1 MALRSSPIKRITI
14 LGSTGSI
21 GRNALDIVSRNM
33 NRFKV
38 SVLTARNNVDL
49 LEKQIKAFSPDV
61 VALADEK
68 AARELRKRLG
78 KRHAS
83 SLRILSGNKGVIE
96 ASAYDN
102 SDFVLSAIVGSAG
115 LAPTLSAIH
124 AGKSIG
130 LANKESLVMAGEMVM
145 EASKKHRV
153 RILPVDSEHSAIFQC
168 IEGYKTSDLRR
179 IILTASGGPF
189 ADRSLHELHDITP
202 EDALKHPRWKMGK
215 KISIDSATL
224 MNKGLEVIEAHYLF
238 NLPPDKIDVLIH
250 PQSIVHSMVEFLD
263 RSYIAQLSIPDMKGP
278 IAYALTYPK
287 RLKNAITGLE
297 LDTVESLTFRKPD
310 FECFPCLSY
319 AYSALEAG
327 GTMPSVLN
335 AANEVAVNAF
345 LKKII
350 RFPAIPRVIKKTM
363 DQHSLI
369 SETGL
374 DVILKADKWARKK
387 AQEIIKL
394 LQD

>member
-1 MALRSSPIKRITI
+1 MAPRSSPIKRITI

-21 GRNALDIVSRNM
+21 GKSALDIISRNM
-33 NRFKV
+33 NRFKI
-38 SVLTARNNVDL
+38 SVLTAGSNVDL
-49 LEKQIKAFSPDV
+49 LENQITTFSPHV

-68 AARELRKRLG
+68 AARELKKRLG

-83 SLRILSGNKGVIE
+83 SLHILSGSKGVIE

-115 LAPTLSAIH
+115 LAPTLNAIR
-124 AGKSIG
+124 AGKTIG
-130 LANKESLVMAGEMVM
+130 LANKESLVMAGDMVM

-168 IEGYKTSDLRR
+168 IEGYKKSDLRR

-189 ADRSLHELHDITP
+189 ADRALHELHDITP
-202 EDALKHPRWKMGK
+202 EDALKHPRWQMGK

-224 MNKGLEVIEAHYLF
+224 TNKGLEVIEAHHLF
-238 NLPPDKIDVLIH
+238 SLPPDKIDVLIH

-287 RLKNAITGLE
+287 RLKDVITGLE
-297 LDTVESLTFRKPD
+297 LHTVEALTFRKPD
-310 FECFPCLSY
+310 LECFPCLSY
-319 AYSALEAG
+319 AYRALEAG
-327 GTMPSVLN
+327 GTMPAVLN

-345 LKKII
+345 LKKMI
-350 RFPAIPRVIKKTM
+350 RFPAIPHIIKKTM

-374 DVILKADKWARKK
+374 DVILQADKWARKK
-387 AQEIIKL
+387 AQEIIKS
-394 LQD
+394 LQN

>member
-1 MALRSSPIKRITI
+1 MALRSSPMKRITI

-21 GRNALDIVSRNM
+21 GSNALDIVSRNM

-38 SVLTARNNVDL
+38 SVLTAGNNVDL

-68 AARELRKRLG
+68 AARELKKRLG

-83 SLRILSGNKGVIE
+83 SLRILSGDKGVIE
-96 ASAYDN
+96 ASAHDN

-124 AGKSIG
+124 AGKTIG

-168 IEGYKTSDLRR
+168 IEGHKKSDLRR

-189 ADRSLHELHDITP
+189 ADRSLRQLHDITP
-202 EDALKHPRWKMGK
+202 EDALKHPRWEMGK

-287 RLKNAITGLE
+287 RLKNVITGLE

-319 AYSALEAG
+319 AYRALEAG

-345 LKKII
+345 LEGMI

-374 DVILKADKWARKK
+374 DVILEADKWARKK
-387 AQEIIKL
+387 AKEIIKS

>member
-1 MALRSSPIKRITI
+1 MAPRSSPIKRITI

-21 GRNALDIVSRNM
+21 GRSALDIISRNM
-33 NRFKV
+33 NRFKI
-38 SVLTARNNVDL
+38 SVLTAGNNVDL
-49 LEKQIKAFSPDV
+49 LENQITTFSPHV

-68 AARELRKRLG
+68 AARELKKRLG
-78 KRHAS
+78 KGHAS
-83 SLRILSGNKGVIE
+83 SLHILSGSKGVIE

-115 LAPTLSAIH
+115 LAPTLNAIR
-124 AGKSIG
+124 AGKTIG
-130 LANKESLVMAGEMVM
+130 LANKESLVMAGDMVM

-168 IEGYKTSDLRR
+168 IEGYKKSDLRR

-189 ADRSLHELHDITP
+189 ADRALHELHDITP
-202 EDALKHPRWKMGK
+202 EDALKHPRWQMGK

-224 MNKGLEVIEAHYLF
+224 MNKGLEVIEAHHLF
-238 NLPPDKIDVLIH
+238 SLSPDKIDVLIH

-263 RSYIAQLSIPDMKGP
+263 RSSIAQLSIPDMKGP

-287 RLKNAITGLE
+287 RLKDVITGLE
-297 LDTVESLTFRKPD
+297 LDTVEALTFRKPD
-310 FECFPCLSY
+310 LECFPCLSY
-319 AYSALEAG
+319 AYRALEAG
-327 GTMPSVLN
+327 GTMPAVLN

-345 LKKII
+345 LKKMI
-350 RFPAIPRVIKKTM
+350 RFPAIPHIIKKTM

-374 DVILKADKWARKK
+374 DAILQADKWARKK
-387 AQEIIKL
+387 AQEIIKS

>member
-1 MALRSSPIKRITI
+1 MALRSSPVKRITI

-38 SVLTARNNVDL
+38 SVLTARNNVAL

-68 AARELRKRLG
+68 AARELKKRLG
-78 KRHAS
+78 RRHAS

-96 ASAYDN
+96 ASAHDN

-124 AGKSIG
+124 AGKTIG
-130 LANKESLVMAGEMVM
+130 LANKESLVMAGKMVM
-145 EASKKHRV
+145 EASRKHRV

-168 IEGYKTSDLRR
+168 IEGHKKSDLRR

-189 ADRSLHELHDITP
+189 ADRSLHELHNITP

-238 NLPPDKIDVLIH
+238 NVPPDKIDVLIH

-319 AYSALEAG
+319 AYRALEAG

-345 LKKII
+345 LKKMI
-350 RFPAIPRVIKKTM
+350 RFPAIPHVIKKTM
-363 DQHSLI
+363 DHHSLI

-387 AQEIIKL
+387 AQEIITS

>member
-1 MALRSSPIKRITI
+1 MKRITI

-21 GRNALDIVSRNM
+21 GRNALDIVSRNKK
-33 NRFKV
+33 RFKV
-38 SVLTARNNVDL
+38 SALTAGNNVDL
-49 LEKQIKAFSPDV
+49 LEKQIKSFSPDV

-68 AARELRKRLG
+68 AARELKKRLG
-78 KRHAS
+78 QRHAS
-83 SLRILSGNKGVIE
+83 SVHILSGNKGVIE
-96 ASAYDN
+96 AAAYND
-102 SDFVLSAIVGSAG
+102 SVFVLSAIVGSAG

-124 AGKSIG
+124 AGKTIG
-130 LANKESLVMAGEMVM
+130 LANKESLVMAGEMVI
-145 EASKKHRV
+145 EAAKEHRV

-168 IEGYKTSDLRR
+168 IEGYKKSDLRR

-189 ADRSLHELHDITP
+189 AERALHELHDITP
-202 EDALKHPRWKMGK
+202 QDALKHPRWNMGK

-224 MNKGLEVIEAHYLF
+224 MNKGLEVIEAHHLF

-250 PQSIVHSMVEFLD
+250 PQSIVHSLVEFLD

-278 IAYALTYPK
+278 IAYALTYPE
-287 RLKNAITGLE
+287 RLKNVITGLE
-297 LDTVESLTFRKPD
+297 LDTVESLTFKKPD
-310 FECFPCLSY
+310 LECFPCLTY
-319 AYSALEAG
+319 AYRALEAG

-345 LKKII
+345 LKGTI
-350 RFPAIPRVIKKTM
+350 RFPAIPHVIKQTM
-363 DQHSLI
+363 DQHTLL

-374 DVILKADKWARKK
+374 DVILEADKWARKK
-387 AQEIIKL
+387 AKEIIKS

>member
-21 GRNALDIVSRNM
+21 GRNALDIISRHM

-38 SVLTARNNVDL
+38 SVLTAGNNVDL
-49 LEKQIKAFSPDV
+49 LEKQITTFSPDV

-68 AARELRKRLG
+68 AARALKKRLG

-83 SLRILSGNKGVIE
+83 SLHVLSGNKGVIE

-115 LAPTLSAIH
+115 LAPTLSAIQ
-124 AGKSIG
+124 ARKTIG

-145 EASKKHRV
+145 EASKKYRV
-153 RILPVDSEHSAIFQC
+153 RILPVDSEHSAISQC
-168 IEGYKTSDLRR
+168 IEGHKKSDLRR

-189 ADRSLHELHDITP
+189 ADRALHELHDITP
-202 EDALKHPRWKMGK
+202 EDALKHPRWNMGK

-224 MNKGLEVIEAHYLF
+224 MNKGLEVIEAHHLF

-287 RLKNAITGLE
+287 RLKNALNGLE
-297 LDTVESLTFRKPD
+297 LDNYFI
-310 FECFPCLSY
+310 FY
-319 AYSALEAG
+319 QNIYSK
-327 GTMPSVLN
+327 
-335 AANEVAVNAF
+335 AF
-345 LKKII
+345 
-350 RFPAIPRVIKKTM
+350 FFNY
-363 DQHSLI
+363 LI
-369 SETGL
+369 L
-374 DVILKADKWARKK
+374 INYRYWHF
-387 AQEIIKL
+387 
-394 LQD
+394 

>member
-1 MALRSSPIKRITI
+1 MALRSSPMKRITI

-38 SVLTARNNVDL
+38 SALTAGNNIDL

-68 AARELRKRLG
+68 AARELKKRLG

-124 AGKSIG
+124 AGKTIG
-130 LANKESLVMAGEMVM
+130 LANKESLVMAGKMVM

-168 IEGYKTSDLRR
+168 IEGHKKSDLRR

-189 ADRSLHELHDITP
+189 ADRSIHELHDITP

-238 NLPPDKIDVLIH
+238 NLPPDQIDVLIH

-278 IAYALTYPK
+278 IAYALTYPE
-287 RLKNAITGLE
+287 RLKNVITGLE
-297 LDTVESLTFRKPD
+297 LDSIESLTFRKPD
-310 FECFPCLSY
+310 LECFPCLSY
-319 AYSALEAG
+319 AYRALEAG
-327 GTMPSVLN
+327 GTLPSVLN

-345 LKKII
+345 LKGLI

-387 AQEIIKL
+387 AKEIIKSL
-394 LQD
+394 EY

>member
-350 RFPAIPRVIKKTM
+350 RFPAIPHVIKKTM

-387 AQEIIKL
+387 AQEIIKS

>member
-1 MALRSSPIKRITI
+1 MALRSSRIKRVTI

-21 GRNALDIVSRNM
+21 GRSALDIVSRHM
-33 NRFKV
+33 DLFKV

-49 LEKQIKAFSPDV
+49 LEKQIEAFSPDV

-68 AARELRKRLG
+68 AARDLKKRLG
-78 KRHAS
+78 KGHAS
-83 SLRILSGNKGVIE
+83 SLCILSGTKGVIE

-124 AGKSIG
+124 AGKTIG
-130 LANKESLVMAGEMVM
+130 LANKESLVMAGEMLM

-168 IEGYKTSDLRR
+168 IEGHKKSALRR

-189 ADRSLHELHDITP
+189 ADRSLPELHDITP

-238 NLPPDKIDVLIH
+238 NLPPEKIDVLIH
-250 PQSIVHSMVEFLD
+250 PQCIVHSMVEFLD

-278 IAYALTYPK
+278 IAYALAYPK
-287 RLKNAITGLE
+287 RLKNVIAGLE
-297 LDTVESLTFRKPD
+297 LDTAESLTFRKPD
-310 FECFPCLSY
+310 LKCFPCLSY
-319 AYSALEAG
+319 AYGALGAG

-345 LKKII
+345 LKKMI
-350 RFPAIPRVIKKTM
+350 RFPTIPQVIKKTM
-363 DQHSLI
+363 NQHSLI

-374 DVILKADKWARKK
+374 DVIIKADTWARKK
-387 AQEIIKL
+387 AREIIKS

>member
-1 MALRSSPIKRITI
+1 MKRIAI

-21 GRNALDIVSRNM
+21 GRNALDIVSSHM
-33 NRFKV
+33 SQFKV
-38 SVLTARNNVDL
+38 SVLTARRNVAL
-49 LEKQIKAFSPDV
+49 LEKQIKTFSPDV
-61 VALADEK
+61 VALADEES
-68 AARELRKRLG
+68 ARELKKRLG
-78 KRHAS
+78 RRHAS
-83 SLRILSGNKGVIE
+83 SLHILSGQQGVIE
-96 ASAYDN
+96 AAAHDD

-124 AGKSIG
+124 AGKTIG
-130 LANKESLVMAGEMVM
+130 LANKESLVMAGELVIK
-145 EASKKHRV
+145 ASKKHRAS
-153 RILPVDSEHSAIFQC
+153 ILPVDSEHSAIFQC
-168 IEGYKTSDLRR
+168 IEGHRKSDLRR
-179 IILTASGGPF
+179 IVLTASGGPF
-189 ADRSLHELHDITP
+189 ADRALHELHDITP
-202 EDALKHPRWKMGK
+202 ADALKHPRWNMGK

-263 RSYIAQLSIPDMKGP
+263 RSFIAQLSVPDMKGP
-278 IAYALTYPK
+278 IAYALTYPD
-287 RLKNAITGLE
+287 RLRNVMPGLE

-319 AYSALEAG
+319 AYRALDAG
-327 GTMPSVLN
+327 GTLPSVLN

-345 LKKII
+345 LKGII
-350 RFPAIPRVIKKTM
+350 RFPEIPHVINKTM

-374 DVILKADKWARKK
+374 DVILEADKWARKK
-387 AQEIIKL
+387 AKEIIKSL
-394 LQD
+394 HG